1 MKTTITRSTEVLAQM
16 RELTLERLQRMPDTL
31 AVAIGSQ
38 DFGKND
44 LLAHVRSGDEIG
56 RQIIDREMEF
66 LRDSARGT
74 IYAGQ

>member
-1 MKTTITRSTEVLAQM
+1 METTTIRSTEVLAQM

-38 DFGKND
+38 DLGKSD

-66 LRDSARGT
+66 LRDSARGV